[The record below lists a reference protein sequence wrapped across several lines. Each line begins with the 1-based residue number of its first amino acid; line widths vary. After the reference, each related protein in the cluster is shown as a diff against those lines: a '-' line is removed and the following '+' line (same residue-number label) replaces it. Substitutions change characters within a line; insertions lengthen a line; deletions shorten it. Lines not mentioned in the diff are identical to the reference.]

1 MIPVDN
7 TSKFGFYKPNTLVNI
22 IMLITRS
29 IGNRWLSKRIIFLLR
44 RIAIIFSKDCI
55 DTNLFNANLRMYI
68 KGNVSEK
75 RALFSPQIF
84 EEEEREFIAE
94 RAQDNSIFIDI
105 GANIGLYS
113 FSIGNI
119 YKRYKNT
126 KIFSIE
132 PHPDLFKRLSFNVLL
147 NKDLPI
153 HPREIALMD
162 KSGQFGLS
170 APDENLGQ
178 GVISKK
184 GKNLVTAKKL
194 IDFIYD
200 EKIEKI
206 SAMKIDVEGNEEKIL
221 IPFLKDA
228 KNENLPLIIIIE
240 NNRELW
246 KDDLIKLLEEKNY
259 IIKKKT
265 RMNYILQ
272 LNNSNN

>member
-1 MIPVDN
+1 MIPVDS

-44 RIAIIFSKDCI
+44 RIAIILSKDCI
-55 DTNLFNANLRMYI
+55 DTNLFNANLRMYT

-126 KIFSIE
+126 KI
-132 PHPDLFKRLSFNVLL
+132 
-147 NKDLPI
+147 
-153 HPREIALMD
+153 
-162 KSGQFGLS
+162 
-170 APDENLGQ
+170 
-178 GVISKK
+178 
-184 GKNLVTAKKL
+184 
-194 IDFIYD
+194 Y
-200 EKIEKI
+200 
-206 SAMKIDVEGNEEKIL
+206 
-221 IPFLKDA
+221 
-228 KNENLPLIIIIE
+228 
-240 NNRELW
+240 
-246 KDDLIKLLEEKNY
+246 
-259 IIKKKT
+259 
-265 RMNYILQ
+265 
-272 LNNSNN
+272 

>member
-1 MIPVDN
+1 
-7 TSKFGFYKPNTLVNI
+7 
-22 IMLITRS
+22 
-29 IGNRWLSKRIIFLLR
+29 
-44 RIAIIFSKDCI
+44 
-55 DTNLFNANLRMYI
+55 
-68 KGNVSEK
+68 
-75 RALFSPQIF
+75 
-84 EEEEREFIAE
+84 
-94 RAQDNSIFIDI
+94 
-105 GANIGLYS
+105 
-113 FSIGNI
+113 
-119 YKRYKNT
+119 
-126 KIFSIE
+126 
-132 PHPDLFKRLSFNVLL
+132 
-147 NKDLPI
+147 
-153 HPREIALMD
+153 MD